1 MAVLSKTKVQGG
13 HWYRADGAPVHKLP
27 TADGSGERATTIRDA
42 RRLGLYP
49 SVTAILGMLAK
60 PGLEKWKL
68 NQVALASL
76 RTPKDEKESED
87 YWCNRVRNAAFEQ
100 VELAADLGTM
110 IHGALERAMDGQP
123 YDQELAV
130 YVEPVIAWRES
141 TGIAIVEREIP
152 LVNKAHGFAGTSDV
166 FFRYGKNG
174 IGILDYKTRKTKP
187 GEKVTAYDNQ
197 AQQLAAYAAT
207 YWGEDRIGDVLA
219 ANVFISTTEPGRM
232 DVVKHTSLPAD
243 WEAFKLIAALWRY
256 QNGYDPRVGKAEI
269 GKAES

>member
-1 MAVLSKTKVQGG
+1 MAVLSKNKFSGG
-13 HWYRADGAPVHKLP
+13 HWYQKDGSPMHRLP

-49 SVTAILGMLAK
+49 SVTSILGVLAK
-60 PGLEKWKL
+60 PGLETWKL
-68 NQVALASL
+68 NQVALATL
-76 RTPKDEKESED
+76 RTPKTESESAE
-87 YWCNRVRNAAFEQ
+87 YWCNRVRDVAFEQ
-100 VELAADLGTM
+100 VEQAADLGTM

-130 YVEPVIAWRES
+130 YVEPVLAWRET
-141 TGIAIVEREIP
+141 TGIEIVEREIP
-152 LVNKAHGFAGTSDV
+152 LVNKVHGFAGTSDV

-219 ANVFISTTEPGRM
+219 ANVFISTIEPGRM
-232 DVVKHTSLPAD
+232 EVVKHTDLAKD

-256 QNGYDPRVGKAEI
+256 QKGYDPREGKAEI